1 MSRLHEQPTD
11 VLVEGDFAIADT
23 KALLNAAQAA
33 VLALAG
39 RRRVARF
46 NFRGRTYRAKV
57 TWRRLLLLTDDNQRI
72 LAYRW
77 KD

>member
-11 VLVEGDFAIADT
+11 VLVEGDFTIADT

-33 VLALAG
+33 VDRLERRKRIG
-39 RRRVARF
+39 RFEFMGKQYRVKDTPIRLHVSTADNRRFV
-46 NFRGRTYRAKV
+46 
-57 TWRRLLLLTDDNQRI
+57 
-72 LAYRW
+72 AYRW